1 MAGYLLMDEAQQQ
14 IYIFCCLFVCLFF
27 LAMFFIPFHYL
38 FFTNWD
44 SPFQSR
50 LERMELSDRWSGAG
64 VRSSVLSGWALVDS
78 RFADVS
84 PRWFLMGLLASYVAE
99 WLLCLRP
106 GRCKATEMNDKEMKR
121 PRPKEERKPSIGL
134 QKVGHTLCTH
144 ISIDNTV
151 RVPSSTI

>member
-134 QKVGHTLCTH
+134 QKVGHTLYVHT
-144 ISIDNTV
+144 SL
-151 RVPSSTI
+151 